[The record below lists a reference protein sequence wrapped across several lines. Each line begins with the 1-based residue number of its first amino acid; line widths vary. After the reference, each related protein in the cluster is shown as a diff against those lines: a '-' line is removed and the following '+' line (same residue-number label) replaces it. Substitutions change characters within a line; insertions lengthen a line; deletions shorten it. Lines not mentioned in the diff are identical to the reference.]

1 MSTSSAEM
9 SRSTSTGFHRDSF
22 GLDHDHIELPSM
34 EQIAEIE
41 KQQSDAKESLEI
53 SDGHARCQG
62 CGSLKPLLSDNTKLV
77 RSTESKQIHRL
88 RAIIKQIEKYNFGG
102 DISTKDQ
109 RQELSQLLEEEKKKD
124 VFRRLPLYSSSATR
138 YKWFCSSCYDRAYSL
153 RRKKENK

>member
-22 GLDHDHIELPSM
+22 GLDHNHIELPSM
-34 EQIAEIE
+34 EEVDAIE
-41 KQQSDAKESLEI
+41 KQRSRATESLEI
-53 SDGHARCQG
+53 SDGFCKCQG
-62 CGSLKPLLSDNTKLV
+62 CGSLKPLLSDNAKLV

-88 RAIIKQIEKYNFGG
+88 RAIIKRIEKYNFGG

-138 YKWFCSSCYDRAYSL
+138 YFFYCSKCYDTAYSL
-153 RRKKENK
+153 RRKKESK